1 MSKSPNMIP
10 SQQLNVA
17 LPLPLYAQLGAHLYS
32 ELEGRVPYG
41 AYSRFLIDLLRGH
54 FTENHLDL
62 APWVGSTPG
71 AFVLHGSPEAVTAL
85 HRLLNQ
91 SSEN

>member
-1 MSKSPNMIP
+1 MRRPNAIP

-17 LPLPLYAQLGAHLYS
+17 LPLPLYTQLSAILYS

-54 FTENHLDL
+54 LTAERLDL
-62 APWVGSTPG
+62 APFTGAAPG
-71 AFVLHGSPEAVTAL
+71 ALCVQGSPESITQL
-85 HRLLNQ
+85 RQLLESQN
-91 SSEN
+91 E